1 MTRALSVTAVAAPA
15 PPDVVSSPP
24 NVVASV
30 LPIGPAAVPVEQ
42 LASGS
47 KRRRGVPRPL
57 SRLLGVLLVVG
68 AWQVASST
76 GALSPTVVGSPSAV
90 WRTAVHLVTD
100 GELGSALGTSLHRVL
115 LGLVFGL
122 AAGVLLA
129 LVSGLTRIGE
139 DIVDA
144 PVQMLRTV
152 PFVGL
157 VPLLIVW
164 LGVGE
169 LPKVVLIALGAC
181 FPVYLNLAGGIRSVD
196 PALTE
201 AGRSLG
207 LSRLGLVR
215 HVVLPGAL
223 PQLLVGLRLSLG
235 ISWLALVFAEQISA
249 TSGLGYLMS
258 TAQEL
263 LQTDTIVVCLVVYA
277 LLGLAVDQVVRI
289 LERVLLRWR
298 PRAVGV

>member
-1 MTRALSVTAVAAPA
+1 MTRSLSVGPVAAPA
-15 PPDVVSSPP
+15 ATDTAVSPP
-24 NVVASV
+24 NVAALVQPTGSV
-30 LPIGPAAVPVEQ
+30 AVPVQQ

-47 KRRRGVPRPL
+47 KPHHGVPRPL
-57 SRLLGVLLVVG
+57 SRLLGVVLVVG

-90 WRTAVHLVTD
+90 WSAAVHLVAD

-122 AAGVLLA
+122 AAGILLA

-152 PFVGL
+152 PFVGI

-196 PALTE
+196 PALIE
-201 AGRSLG
+201 AGRTLG
-207 LSRLGLVR
+207 LSRLGLIL

-263 LQTDTIVVCLVVYA
+263 LQTNTIVVCLVVYA
-277 LLGLAVDQVVRI
+277 LLGLAVDQLVRV

>member
-1 MTRALSVTAVAAPA
+1 MTRSLSVAAPPA
-15 PPDVVSSPP
+15 ADAALPSPD
-24 NVVASV
+24 VVASV
-30 LPIGPAAVPVEQ
+30 SPTGSTVVPVEQ
-42 LASGS
+42 LDSRS
-47 KRRRGVPRPL
+47 KHSRGVPRSI
-57 SRLLGVLLVVG
+57 SRLLGVVLVVG

-76 GALSPTVVGSPSAV
+76 GALSPTVVGSPGAV
-90 WRTAVHLVTD
+90 WTTAMHLTAD

-122 AAGVLLA
+122 AAGVVLA

-139 DIVDA
+139 DIIDA

-152 PFVGL
+152 PFVGI

-196 PALTE
+196 PALIE
-201 AGRSLG
+201 AGRALG
-207 LSRLGLVR
+207 LSRLGLVV

-258 TAQEL
+258 SAQEL
-263 LQTDTIVVCLVVYA
+263 LQTNTIVVCLVVYA
-277 LLGLAVDQVVRI
+277 LLGLAVDQLVRV